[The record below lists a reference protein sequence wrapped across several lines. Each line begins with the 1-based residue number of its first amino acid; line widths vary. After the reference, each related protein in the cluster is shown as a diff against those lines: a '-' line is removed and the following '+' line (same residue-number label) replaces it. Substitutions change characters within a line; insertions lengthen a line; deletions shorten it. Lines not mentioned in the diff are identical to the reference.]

1 MASVLYDKLMAD
13 MKDAMKAHN
22 MQTVNAVR
30 GVIAKV
36 KDLTVNAGKEITD
49 DVVLAVVAKGV
60 KQREESIAQF
70 ESAGRAELAAGEKA
84 ELEFLKGYLP
94 AQLSEAE
101 VAEVVKATV
110 AELGATSKK
119 DMGRV
124 MKEVMARVKGQ
135 ADGKLVSNV
144 AERLQRLHR
153 SVDSPHGD
161 RWQRHAVEGVV
172 FYHRVDCHIFKHY
185 SIPLRERMREGVRAD
200 LITGQACGSAEAVGI
215 AAPTHIIFHF
225 TLYIFHLHPWRVRHL
240 QHVGHVARR
249 AHVEDGI

>member
-1 MASVLYDKLMAD
+1 MLFRS
-13 MKDAMKAHN
+13 
-22 MQTVNAVR
+22 
-30 GVIAKV
+30 AKV

-135 ADGKLVSNV
+135 AEGKLVSKLV
-144 AERLQRLHR
+144 GAT
-153 SVDSPHGD
+153 SP
-161 RWQRHAVEGVV
+161 RGV
-172 FYHRVDCHIFKHY
+172 
-185 SIPLRERMREGVRAD
+185 
-200 LITGQACGSAEAVGI
+200 GSS
-215 AAPTHIIFHF
+215 PCS
-225 TLYIFHLHPWRVRHL
+225 
-240 QHVGHVARR
+240 
-249 AHVEDGI
+249 

>member
-1 MASVLYDKLMAD
+1 MASALYDKLMAD
-13 MKDAMKAHN
+13 MKDSMKAHN

-30 GVIAKV
+30 SVIAKV

-49 DVVLAVVAKGV
+49 DVVLSVVAKGV

-70 ESAGRAELAAGEKA
+70 ESAGRAELAAGEKT

-135 ADGKLVSNV
+135 ADGKLVSK
-144 AERLQRLHR
+144 L
-153 SVDSPHGD
+153 
-161 RWQRHAVEGVV
+161 
-172 FYHRVDCHIFKHY
+172 
-185 SIPLRERMREGVRAD
+185 
-200 LITGQACGSAEAVGI
+200 VG
-215 AAPTHIIFHF
+215 AALP
-225 TLYIFHLHPWRVRHL
+225 
-240 QHVGHVARR
+240 
-249 AHVEDGI
+249 

>member
-1 MASVLYDKLMAD
+1 MASALYDKLMAD

-36 KDLTVNAGKEITD
+36 KDLTINAGKEITD

-70 ESAGRAELAAGEKA
+70 ESAGRAELAANEKT

-135 ADGKLVSNV
+135 ADGKLVSK
-144 AERLQRLHR
+144 L
-153 SVDSPHGD
+153 
-161 RWQRHAVEGVV
+161 
-172 FYHRVDCHIFKHY
+172 
-185 SIPLRERMREGVRAD
+185 
-200 LITGQACGSAEAVGI
+200 VG
-215 AAPTHIIFHF
+215 AALP
-225 TLYIFHLHPWRVRHL
+225 
-240 QHVGHVARR
+240 
-249 AHVEDGI
+249 

>member
-1 MASVLYDKLMAD
+1 MASALYDKLMAD

-22 MQTVNAVR
+22 TQTLNAVR

-36 KDLTVNAGKEITD
+36 KDLTVNAGKDITD

-70 ESAGRAELAAGEKA
+70 ESAGRAELAAGEKT
-84 ELEFLKGYLP
+84 ELEFLKDYLP
-94 AQLSEAE
+94 TQLSEAE

-135 ADGKLVSNV
+135 ADGKLVSK
-144 AERLQRLHR
+144 L
-153 SVDSPHGD
+153 
-161 RWQRHAVEGVV
+161 
-172 FYHRVDCHIFKHY
+172 
-185 SIPLRERMREGVRAD
+185 
-200 LITGQACGSAEAVGI
+200 VG
-215 AAPTHIIFHF
+215 AALP
-225 TLYIFHLHPWRVRHL
+225 
-240 QHVGHVARR
+240 
-249 AHVEDGI
+249 

>member
-1 MASVLYDKLMAD
+1 MASALYDKLMAD

-70 ESAGRAELAAGEKA
+70 ESAGRAELAAGEET
-84 ELEFLKGYLP
+84 ELEFLKSYLP

-135 ADGKLVSNV
+135 ADGKLVSKLV
-144 AERLQRLHR
+144 
-153 SVDSPHGD
+153 
-161 RWQRHAVEGVV
+161 
-172 FYHRVDCHIFKHY
+172 
-185 SIPLRERMREGVRAD
+185 
-200 LITGQACGSAEAVGI
+200 SAAL
-215 AAPTHIIFHF
+215 P
-225 TLYIFHLHPWRVRHL
+225 
-240 QHVGHVARR
+240 
-249 AHVEDGI
+249 

>member
-1 MASVLYDKLMAD
+1 MASALYDKLMAD

-30 GVIAKV
+30 SVIAKV
-36 KDLTVNAGKEITD
+36 KDLTVNAGKDITD

-70 ESAGRAELAAGEKA
+70 ESAGRAELAANEKT

-110 AELGATSKK
+110 AELGATSEK

-135 ADGKLVSNV
+135 ADGKLVSK
-144 AERLQRLHR
+144 L
-153 SVDSPHGD
+153 
-161 RWQRHAVEGVV
+161 
-172 FYHRVDCHIFKHY
+172 
-185 SIPLRERMREGVRAD
+185 
-200 LITGQACGSAEAVGI
+200 VG
-215 AAPTHIIFHF
+215 AALP
-225 TLYIFHLHPWRVRHL
+225 
-240 QHVGHVARR
+240 
-249 AHVEDGI
+249 

>member
-1 MASVLYDKLMAD
+1 MASALYDKLMAD

-22 MQTVNAVR
+22 TQTVNAVR

-60 KQREESIAQF
+60 KQREEWIAQF

-135 ADGKLVSNV
+135 ADGKLVSK
-144 AERLQRLHR
+144 L
-153 SVDSPHGD
+153 
-161 RWQRHAVEGVV
+161 
-172 FYHRVDCHIFKHY
+172 
-185 SIPLRERMREGVRAD
+185 
-200 LITGQACGSAEAVGI
+200 VG
-215 AAPTHIIFHF
+215 AALP
-225 TLYIFHLHPWRVRHL
+225 
-240 QHVGHVARR
+240 
-249 AHVEDGI
+249 

>member
-1 MASVLYDKLMAD
+1 MASALYDKLMAD

-22 MQTVNAVR
+22 TQALNAVR

-135 ADGKLVSNV
+135 ADGKLVSK
-144 AERLQRLHR
+144 L
-153 SVDSPHGD
+153 
-161 RWQRHAVEGVV
+161 
-172 FYHRVDCHIFKHY
+172 
-185 SIPLRERMREGVRAD
+185 
-200 LITGQACGSAEAVGI
+200 VG
-215 AAPTHIIFHF
+215 AALP
-225 TLYIFHLHPWRVRHL
+225 
-240 QHVGHVARR
+240 
-249 AHVEDGI
+249 

>member
-1 MASVLYDKLMAD
+1 MASALYDKLMAD

-30 GVIAKV
+30 SVLAKV

-70 ESAGRAELAAGEKA
+70 ESAGRAELAAGEKT

-135 ADGKLVSNV
+135 ADGKLVSK
-144 AERLQRLHR
+144 L
-153 SVDSPHGD
+153 
-161 RWQRHAVEGVV
+161 
-172 FYHRVDCHIFKHY
+172 
-185 SIPLRERMREGVRAD
+185 
-200 LITGQACGSAEAVGI
+200 VG
-215 AAPTHIIFHF
+215 AALP
-225 TLYIFHLHPWRVRHL
+225 
-240 QHVGHVARR
+240 
-249 AHVEDGI
+249 